1 MVRKLFSKLNEWL
14 EDGLRGLLG
23 RLTPDRRVILVLTML
38 LVFGGLS
45 IYMTVSSIY
54 NFGKKRGVQ
63 LEIERIETLRLRQE
77 QARRDSINQLNNFH
91 NGTEEFE

>member
-23 RLTPDRRVILVLTML
+23 RLTPDRRVILVLL